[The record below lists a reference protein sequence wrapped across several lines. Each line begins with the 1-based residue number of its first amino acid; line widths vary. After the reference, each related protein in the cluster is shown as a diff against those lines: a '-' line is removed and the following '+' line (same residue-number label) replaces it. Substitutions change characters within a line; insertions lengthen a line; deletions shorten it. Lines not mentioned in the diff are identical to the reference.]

1 MFKFEIYFYLQ
12 QSSGYL
18 STLISAVVTEDWTQV
33 IRNCDIDSW
42 KEALAAAITH
52 TNEQEFP
59 ILCELLGERLENEKN
74 GALASS
80 AQLCYICAG
89 NLSKLVSS
97 WLKPDKISSPNCLQV
112 SILAENDLKIKNLV
126 LIKVFIIFFQDL
138 VELVMILK
146 KAVELQGA
154 DVEISGRLADILSN
168 YASMLASQGSMEA
181 ALSYLGA
188 SNEEKVV
195 ELRDRLN
202 WSLGRNEVVREFFY

>member
-1 MFKFEIYFYLQ
+1 M
-12 QSSGYL
+12 
-18 STLISAVVTEDWTQV
+18 
-33 IRNCDIDSW
+33 
-42 KEALAAAITH
+42 
-52 TNEQEFP
+52 
-59 ILCELLGERLENEKN
+59 
-74 GALASS
+74 
-80 AQLCYICAG
+80 
-89 NLSKLVSS
+89 SS